1 MFGAIVKG
9 LFNLVIKLFELLLT
23 PIITGITALFPSL
36 GTYFGAINTFLN
48 YSLSCVGLATELFLI
63 PRECLVAL
71 FDYYIITY
79 SIYLLSIGVRFG
91 ITIYNKFKI

>member
-23 PIITGITALFPSL
+23 PIIAGITILFPSL
-36 GTYFGAINTFLN
+36 GTFFTAINTFLN
-48 YSLSCVGLATELFLI
+48 YSLTYVGLCLDLLFVPNTAI
-63 PRECLVAL
+63 VAL
-71 FDYYIITY
+71 FDYFIITY

-91 ITIYNKFKI
+91 ITIYQKFKF